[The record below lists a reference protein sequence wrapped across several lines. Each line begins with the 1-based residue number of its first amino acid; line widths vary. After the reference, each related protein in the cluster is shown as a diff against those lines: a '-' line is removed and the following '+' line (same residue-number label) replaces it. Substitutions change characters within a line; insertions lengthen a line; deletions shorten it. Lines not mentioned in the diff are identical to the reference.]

1 MIKPILIK
9 SNDIGIIGRYSYKD
23 ELILRNNNKDI
34 PRGEDVD
41 IILIDTDAEIKEG
54 DKVWGSKSQTDNVY
68 SIMEYTKGICSLKT
82 VSKIIAST
90 NKNHNLPQL
99 STSSI
104 EILVYYYNEY
114 GKFPEEVEYILTNYK
129 GEIEILIP

>member
-54 DKVWGSKSQTDNVY
+54 DIKEGDKVWGSKCQTDNVY

-82 VSKIIAST
+82 VST